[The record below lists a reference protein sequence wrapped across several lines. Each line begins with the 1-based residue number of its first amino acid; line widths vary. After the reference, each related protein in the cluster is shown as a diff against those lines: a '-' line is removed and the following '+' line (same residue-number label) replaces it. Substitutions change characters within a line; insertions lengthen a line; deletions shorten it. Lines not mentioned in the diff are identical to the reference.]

1 MDVKKNKSLRFLL
14 VVAMLVSMF
23 STTAFAA
30 EDHAGAVAGGV
41 ASVADPQALV
51 YPVTSITVNQPYE
64 KGSTW
69 YVDVVIYGNPD
80 SVVGE
85 LDLRRVTNFTSHV
98 SGTTHYLTYTL
109 GKPDK
114 GNHTFEL
121 IVISDY
127 TAKVFRKS
135 VTFFV

>member
-1 MDVKKNKSLRFLL
+1 MDVKKNRSLRFLL

-30 EDHAGAVAGGV
+30 ENHAGITGEVT
-41 ASVADPQALV
+41 SVADSNALV
-51 YPVTSITVNQPYE
+51 YPVTSITVNQPYKE
-64 KGSTW
+64 GSIW
-69 YVDVVIYGNPD
+69 YVDAVIYGNPD

-109 GKPDK
+109 GRVDE

-121 IVISDY
+121 IVVSDY
-127 TAKVFRKS
+127 TARVFRKS
-135 VTFFV
+135 VTFYE